1 MKIIEKNILFV
12 LLFVAISTITIA
24 QTENEVLQK
33 SDNKKEFKPSG
44 TPFIIVFS
52 NFHTDMTKDKESS
65 AFELNRAYLGYKCQM
80 SKNFSANV
88 TFDVADPGTAS
99 SLNNTAFVKMAAL
112 TYKNNKGNLSFDFGM
127 IGLKQFN
134 TQRGYWGHRYIYK
147 TIQNQHKFGYTA
159 DMGACISYKLHKIL
173 SVDASIMNGEGYKN
187 IQVDNTYKGGFG
199 LTITPVKNLIIREY
213 YDIYQKSETQW
224 TISSFIGYQF
234 KEKLTLG
241 AEYDIQNNHY
251 FVKDNNLTGIS
262 AYISYIIN
270 KKFEIFGRFD
280 NLSSNKISSDSTSWN
295 ITKDGNAIISGIQ
308 YSPVKNIKIAANYQM
323 WRPKLSGSNDEPK
336 IYLNL
341 EYKF

>member
-1 MKIIEKNILFV
+1 MRKSILFV
-12 LLFVAISTITIA
+12 LLFVAISTVTIA
-24 QTENEVLQK
+24 QTENKVLEK
-33 SDNKKEFKPSG
+33 SDIKKDFKPTG
-44 TPFIIVFS
+44 TPFITVFS
-52 NFHTDMTKDKESS
+52 NFHTDMTKDKENS
-65 AFELNRAYLGYKCQM
+65 AFELNRAYLGYKCRI
-80 SKNFSANV
+80 SENFSANV
-88 TFDVADPGTAS
+88 TFDVADPGITS
-99 SLNNTAFVKMAAL
+99 SLKNTAFLKKAAL

-134 TQRGYWGHRYIYK
+134 TQREYWGHLYIYK

-159 DMGACISYKLHKIL
+159 DMGASISYKLHKML
-173 SVDASIMNGEGYKN
+173 SVDATIMNGEGYKN
-187 IQVDNTYKGGFG
+187 IQADNTYKGGLG

-262 AYISYIIN
+262 AYVSYVIN

-280 NLSSNKISSDSTSWN
+280 NLSSNKISSDTTVWN
-295 ITKDGNAIISGIQ
+295 IAKDGNAIISGIQ
-308 YSPVKNIKIAANYQM
+308 YSPVKNIKIAANYQI
-323 WRPKLSGSNDEPK
+323 WDPKSGSNDEPK